1 MRSPILSLILIVSMV
16 MFVPTWIAGCQG
28 NKQEALE
35 PSDKHELSGKRILM
49 VIAPD
54 KFRDEELFTPREYF
68 LARGAKVEVASS
80 ASGEVSGML
89 GRTYRPEKKLSEVKA
104 DDYDAIIFVGGVGA
118 QAYYDN
124 PDALKLAQSAFQKGK
139 VIGAIC
145 LAPGILAKA
154 GVLKGRSATSFRSA
168 RKILVEGGA
177 RFIEQH
183 CVRDGKIITA
193 DGPASAEEFAATIA
207 RALMQ

>member
-1 MRSPILSLILIVSMV
+1 MKNYVISSILMVSVIVFTLPRIV
-16 MFVPTWIAGCQG
+16 GCQG
-28 NKQEALE
+28 NKQEAHK
-35 PSDKHELSGKRILM
+35 PSAKSELSGKRILM

-80 ASGEVSGML
+80 ASGEVRGML

-193 DGPASAEEFAATIA
+193 DGPASAEKFAATIA
-207 RALMQ
+207 QALVQ

>member
-1 MRSPILSLILIVSMV
+1 

-89 GRTYRPEKKLSEVKA
+89 GRAYRPEKKLSEVKA

-154 GVLKGRSATSFRSA
+154 GVLKGRSATAFRSA

-177 RFIEQH
+177 RFIERH
-183 CVRDGKIITA
+183 CVRDEKIITA
-193 DGPASAEEFAATIA
+193 DGPAAAKEFAATITQ
-207 RALMQ
+207 ALTE